1 MSYYDDRRYSAPR
14 DRGRP
19 ASGYAADYFDDHPR
33 SRHARDERENYPYY
47 RDDGSLEEIPR
58 DFPPGRDYYY
68 ERSYDSRRPR
78 RPVQETVRRA
88 SSVSGDPYH
97 DGGHYRRSRPQ
108 RSRRYDD
115 RPPPR
120 RSRYDSPSSSRS
132 PPRHSRRKSISDA
145 ALGALGLGAAS
156 KASSDRSGDRYHGR
170 GRGRSYSRHGRY
182 SSDSRSRSRDRH
194 RHGSKR
200 DKSEQRMMQ
209 AARAALT
216 AGAAEAFRS
225 RKDPGEWTGAKGKRV
240 LTAAVTAAG
249 TDALVDKDPN
259 KHGTRHVIESTLA
272 GMATNHF
279 INGGR
284 SKSRGR
290 NGRSSSA
297 GGGLKNLAATG
308 ALAAAGKEIFDKV
321 SRSRSRP
328 RGSDDDRY
336 SDDDDDRR
344 GSKKRSKS
352 VSDYINKGIAALG
365 LDEGKDRSRDRSR
378 SQSRSRSRDR
388 DDRSDRRERRHHR
401 DRDHRERDRD
411 RDSRYGGYSDSDAD
425 SDYGRG
431 YSRRGRGSRDVGR
444 TRSLNSGR
452 TPRPPTS
459 APRSAGP
466 NGTTARGKLDNSESD
481 SDLGDSSDEKKTEK
495 KMKREMLLTSG
506 LATVATIHAG
516 HSVYGS
522 VNKRKKRLEQVKSG
536 EISLEEARR
545 QRMKAN
551 ALDVASIGLAALG
564 IKGAYGEW
572 KEVMEKRKETEN
584 FHNECIKR
592 AMRRELKRN
601 RSNSLP
607 SYHRW
612 PDEIE
617 YAGDHGAGHGGNVT
631 YHDGNPYGA
640 TTEAPAISY

>member
-1 MSYYDDRRYSAPR
+1 
-14 DRGRP
+14 
-19 ASGYAADYFDDHPR
+19 
-33 SRHARDERENYPYY
+33 
-47 RDDGSLEEIPR
+47 
-58 DFPPGRDYYY
+58 
-68 ERSYDSRRPR
+68 
-78 RPVQETVRRA
+78 
-88 SSVSGDPYH
+88 
-97 DGGHYRRSRPQ
+97 
-108 RSRRYDD
+108 
-115 RPPPR
+115 
-120 RSRYDSPSSSRS
+120 
-132 PPRHSRRKSISDA
+132 
-145 ALGALGLGAAS
+145 
-156 KASSDRSGDRYHGR
+156 
-170 GRGRSYSRHGRY
+170 
-182 SSDSRSRSRDRH
+182 
-194 RHGSKR
+194 
-200 DKSEQRMMQ
+200 MQ

-249 TDALVDKDPN
+249 TDGLVDKDPK

-272 GMATNHF
+272 GMATSHF

-284 SKSRGR
+284 SSSRGR
-290 NGRSSSA
+290 DGRGRSSS
-297 GGGLKNLAATG
+297 GLKNLAATG
-308 ALAAAGKEIFDKV
+308 ALTAAGKEIFDRV
-321 SRSRSRP
+321 SRSRSKP
-328 RGSDDDRY
+328 RGRDRDDDRY
-336 SDDDDDRR
+336 SDDERH

-378 SQSRSRSRDR
+378 DR

-401 DRDHRERDRD
+401 DRDHRDRDRD
-411 RDSRYGGYSDSDAD
+411 RDSRYGGYSDSDTG
-425 SDYGRG
+425 SDYSRN

-444 TRSLNSGR
+444 TRSLNGGK
-452 TPRPPTS
+452 PPQPYPNTS
-459 APRSAGP
+459 APRSGGT
-466 NGTTARGKLDNSESD
+466 NGVNTARGGSPSSDSD
-481 SDLGDSSDEKKTEK
+481 SDLGDSSDEKQKSK
-495 KMKREMLLTSG
+495 KMRRDMLLTSG

-522 VNKRKKRLEQVKSG
+522 VNKRKKRLEQVKTG
-536 EISLEEARR
+536 EISPEEARK

-572 KEVMEKRKETEN
+572 KEVNEKRKESNN
-584 FHNECIKR
+584 FHNECVRR
-592 AMRRELKRN
+592 AMKRELKRN

-617 YAGDHGAGHGGNVT
+617 YAGEDGYGHGHGHGGHDSFT

-640 TTEAPAISY
+640 TSEAPAISF